1 MKLLVV
7 WLIRFYQK
15 YLNSNGIIFRPLFP
29 GGRACR
35 FSPSCSQ
42 YCLEAVQKYGCLKGL
57 VLGLK
62 RVLKCHPWSVGGSDP
77 VG

>member
-1 MKLLVV
+1 MKQLVV

-15 YLNSNGIIFRPLFP
+15 YLNSNGLLTRSLFLSD
-29 GGRACR
+29 RACR

-57 VLGLK
+57 GLGLK
-62 RVLKCHPWSVGGSDP
+62 RVLKCHPWSQGGCDP
-77 VG
+77 VR